1 MSLGFVQK
9 NTPLPRQSTKHKV
22 EDIQVS
28 LESPLKKQERTIDI
42 VPMQST
48 RRLTNSKF
56 SFKRKMTS
64 YSMDLCTDESYLHQT
79 TYNIIEFILLWGI
92 IETVYVTYNLYPSSG
107 ISSSI
112 PFGMKTVAPL
122 TFAYVSGKIL
132 CNHGSRGGLVGITFL
147 WGAMYHMVIEDLLTR
162 ATEEKLDGLEMNVL
176 LQNDLEYAM
185 FVAIYIC
192 PIIVV
197 VSHLLINFYR
207 KLLDCIFMCPQI
219 RVVEHIFE
227 ILVFL
232 GLLLSVFLIASET
245 MTEIMKWIVE
255 SAIPSLYNT
264 FADLS
269 IPLINVVS
277 DVTKILFLGET
288 FKKFSEERAAQ
299 DFASGKSQSLWF
311 LILCNPGPGI
321 GLLLVYWMTGA
332 RAQKNTCIEKLRHCA
347 LIAIPIV
354 LFGGVYE
361 VYYFFAITKPRLI
374 LALIAGGIVGSL
386 TFVVTQVGLYSNPT
400 SYSVIEIINSAP
412 PNTEIG
418 IILGFSFS
426 AIATWVI
433 GWILIKTRVSKFFD
447 NIRNCSNEI
456 FRSLDRCAFNC

>member
-9 NTPLPRQSTKHKV
+9 NTSLPRQSTTNKH
-22 EDIQVS
+22 IQVS
-28 LESPLKKQERTIDI
+28 LESPRKKQERTIDI

-48 RRLTNSKF
+48 RTRLTNSRF

-64 YSMDLCTDESYLHQT
+64 YSMDVCTDESYLHQT

-92 IETVYVTYNLYPSSG
+92 IKTVYVTYNFYPSSG

-112 PFGMKTVAPL
+112 LLGINTVAPFA
-122 TFAYVSGKIL
+122 FAYISGKIL

-147 WGAMYHMVIEDLLTR
+147 WGAMYHMGND
-162 ATEEKLDGLEMNVL
+162 DL
-176 LQNDLEYAM
+176 LQNDSEYSM

-207 KLLDCIFMCPQI
+207 KLLDCIFMCPQL

-227 ILVFL
+227 ISVFL

-245 MTEIMKWIVE
+245 MTEIMQWIIE

-269 IPLINVVS
+269 IPLVNVIS
-277 DVTKILFLGET
+277 DLTKILFLGET
-288 FKKFSEERAAQ
+288 FKEFSEKRAAQ

-332 RAQKNTCIEKLRHCA
+332 RNQKNTCIEKLRHCA

-354 LFGGVYE
+354 LLGGVYE

-386 TFVVTQVGLYSNPT
+386 TFVVSQVGLYSHPK
-400 SYSVIEIINSAP
+400 SYSVIEIINGAP